1 MELFTVNRYTEDLKS
16 PKDKEQKTSNEDEI
30 LQKLLLKAAKR
41 KRKHEKSET
50 TKQQEAPPAEKP
62 TVEDTKVDEE
72 EEKAAKETP
81 KETAAAEEDA
91 TNSQDF
97 QILGGDDSAKRKR
110 VTEVLPPWLA
120 YPTIIEGGNLLP
132 DDDDDLE
139 AGKDETSIENLSYL
153 KDHTRQAL
161 KQMKIKRLFPVQR
174 TVIPWILEA
183 QGKPAP
189 LRPRDICVSAPT
201 GSGKTLAFA
210 IPIVQLLNNRVRCK
224 VRALVVLPVAELAL
238 QVFKVI
244 RALCSKTELEVCL
257 LSKQHRLED
266 EQEKLVEVYKGQMYS
281 KADIVVTTPGR
292 LVDHLHATKGFCLK
306 SLKFLV
312 IDEADRIM
320 DAFFQNWLYHLDN
333 HVRETTNQLLAG
345 TQPPLCLKELH
356 ATYGKVPHKLLFS
369 ATMSQDPEK
378 LQNLRL
384 FQPKLFT
391 TVFALPVPRSEEQ
404 VDADSETTQNT
415 GHFAGKYTT
424 PAELTEQFCV
434 TELRI
439 KPLTLFALVE
449 KYQWKRFLC
458 FTNSTDTANRL
469 AFVMRQLFSSGP
481 IKVAELSGKLSALV
495 RTKTLTDF
503 ARGRI
508 NGLICSD
515 ALARGIDVADVDV
528 VLSYETPRH
537 IKTYIHR
544 VGRTARAGRKGTAVT
559 LLTEQ
564 EQAQFKKML
573 NEVGKALGEEITV
586 SADTEVRHADIYKKA
601 MEQLRRRQEKEKTQK
616 IVQKRRVAQR
626 TVLHK
631 NQEEAAAN
639 PSRPLTLMQ
648 KLQLKAGGVGQLED
662 KPQQKENKSQ
672 AKAANGKGKSKPK
685 PKETKKQRLAK
696 QRKAIEE

>member
-1 MELFTVNRYTEDLKS
+1 MELFTVNRYTEDLRTR
-16 PKDKEQKTSNEDEI
+16 KDKEQKTSNEDEI
-30 LQKLLLKAAKR
+30 LQKLLQKAAKR
-41 KRKHEKSET
+41 KRKHEKAET
-50 TKQQEAPPAEKP
+50 RKQEEAPPEEKP
-62 TVEDTKVDEE
+62 QVEDTKVDEE
-72 EEKAAKETP
+72 EPAAKETR
-81 KETAAAEEDA
+81 KEEATAVEDP

-97 QILGGDDSAKRKR
+97 KILGDTDSAMRKK

-120 YPTIIEGGNLLP
+120 YPTIIEGGSLLP
-132 DDDDDLE
+132 DDDLE
-139 AGKDETSIENLSYL
+139 AGKDEASIENLSYL

-183 QGKPAP
+183 QGQPAP

-266 EQEKLVEVYKGQMYS
+266 EQEKLVEVYKGQIYS

-333 HVRETTNQLLAG
+333 HVRETANQLLAG
-345 TQPPLCLKELH
+345 TQPPLCLKELY

-404 VDADSETTQNT
+404 ADGDEETTPNT

-458 FTNSTDTANRL
+458 FTNSTETANRL
-469 AFVMRQLFSSGP
+469 AFVMGKLFSTGP
-481 IKVAELSGKLSALV
+481 TKVAELSGKLSALV

-573 NEVGKALGEEITV
+573 NEVGKALGEEISV
-586 SADTEVRHADIYKKA
+586 SADTEVRHADIYKLA
-601 MEQLRRRQEKEKTQK
+601 MEDLRKRQEKEKTIK
-616 IVQKRRVAQR
+616 IVQKRRVAQQ

-631 NQEEAAAN
+631 KQEEAAVN

-648 KLQLKAGGVGQLED
+648 KLQLKAGGARHVADE
-662 KPQQKENKSQ
+662 PHQKENKSKPTAQ
-672 AKAANGKGKSKPK
+672 KGKGKSK

>member
-16 PKDKEQKTSNEDEI
+16 PQDKEQKTSNEDEI
-30 LQKLLLKAAKR
+30 LQKLLQKAAKR
-41 KRKHEKSET
+41 KRKHEKSEAA
-50 TKQQEAPPAEKP
+50 KQEAAP
-62 TVEDTKVDEE
+62 VEQPRMEETKV
-72 EEKAAKETP
+72 EEKEVEKEEP
-81 KETAAAEEDA
+81 KETAPAEEEA

-97 QILGGDDSAKRKR
+97 QILGGDDSAKRKK

-132 DDDDDLE
+132 DDEEKLE
-139 AGKDETSIENLSYL
+139 AGKDEASIENLSYL

-333 HVRETTNQLLAG
+333 HVRETANQLLAG
-345 TQPPLCLKELH
+345 TQPPLCLKELY
-356 ATYGKVPHKLLFS
+356 ATFGKVPHKLLFS

-391 TVFALPVPRSEEQ
+391 TVFALPVARSAAEQ
-404 VDADSETTQNT
+404 TDADGESMPNT

-469 AFVMRQLFSSGP
+469 AFVMQQLFASGP
-481 IKVAELSGKLSALV
+481 TKVAELSGKLSALV

-559 LLTEQ
+559 LLTEP

-586 SADTEVRHADIYKKA
+586 SADTEVRHADIYKNA
-601 MEQLRRRQEKEKTQK
+601 MEQLRKRQDDEKTLK

-626 TVLHK
+626 SVLHK
-631 NQEEAAAN
+631 TQAEAAAN

-648 KLQLKAGGVGQLED
+648 KLQLKAGGVDQLEV
-662 KPQQKENKSQ
+662 KLKQQENKLLAPA
-672 AKAANGKGKSKPK
+672 AKGKGRSKPK
-685 PKETKKQRLAK
+685 SKETKKQRLAK